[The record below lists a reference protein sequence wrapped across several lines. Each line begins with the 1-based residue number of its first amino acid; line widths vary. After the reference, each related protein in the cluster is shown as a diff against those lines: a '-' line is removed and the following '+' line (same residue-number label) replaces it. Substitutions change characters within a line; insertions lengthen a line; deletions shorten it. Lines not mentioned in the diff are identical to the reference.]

1 MTKTLLI
8 AVMCSAACGGS
19 ITYDYTG
26 NPFTTCQFGPCP
38 AGILSDEIVASVT
51 FTAPLPANQRLTN
64 FLSSP
69 SLTGWTFGDLGGNQL
84 YSSTDPDAS
93 SELEVNGVPGLY
105 LATNSSGAISESYI
119 NATAGGLLV
128 LDDPASTS
136 NGTVFAD
143 IINDGGVWA
152 AYNSVP
158 GQWTQTLNG
167 FQGGTTSAP
176 VLLLGGSPVAG
187 LTGTIGGQGSEDYYQ
202 FYWGGGAFS
211 ATASITGASSTAS
224 YLFSDGP
231 SYGIS
236 CSVGPSLT
244 LNSGDSFTGT
254 LASANL
260 APGQYCIGIDA
271 NSAND
276 PNFSLTFNTPVS
288 GAPEPSGFIL
298 LSAGLGMIGVL
309 RRARRSR
316 PDLNA

>member
-1 MTKTLLI
+1 MTKALLI
-8 AVMCSAACGGS
+8 AVICSAAYGGS

-26 NPFTTCQFGPCP
+26 NTFTTCSFGTCP
-38 AGILSDEIVASVT
+38 ASAFTDKVVASAT
-51 FTAPLPANQRLTN
+51 FSAPLPTNQRLTN

-69 SLTGWTFGDLGGNQL
+69 SLIGWTFGDLAGNQL
-84 YSSTDPDAS
+84 YSSTDPNAS
-93 SELEVNGVPGLY
+93 SELVFNGVPGLF

-119 NATAGGLLV
+119 NAGGLLS
-128 LDDPASTS
+128 LGDPAVTS
-136 NGTVFAD
+136 NGFVYAD
-143 IINDGGVWA
+143 VINAGGAWA
-152 AYNSVP
+152 AYNSIP

-176 VLLLGGSPVAG
+176 VVLLGGSSVNG
-187 LTGTIGGQGSEDYYQ
+187 LTGTIGGQGSEDYYL
-202 FYWGGGAFS
+202 FYWAGGAFS

-224 YLFSDGP
+224 YLFTDGLA
-231 SYGIS
+231 GGS
-236 CSVGPSLT
+236 CSGGASQT
-244 LNSGDSFTGT
+244 LNSGDSFTST

-276 PNFSLTFNTPVS
+276 PNFSLTFNTPVN

-316 PDLNA
+316 QDP